1 LLEIPEPDVGWMAEA
16 IHAGRSSVI
25 RVAFLPRVENRFAS
39 FPPYKL
45 DREQAR
51 SYRSGAAD

>member
-1 LLEIPEPDVGWMAEA
+1 MLAIAEPDVGWMAEA
-16 IHAGRSSVI
+16 IHAGR
-25 RVAFLPRVENRFAS
+25 RVAFLPRVENRVAS